1 MPRPLNSAVALCA
14 LALAAGG
21 GIAAQEPGGEAWN
34 AKRAALFSDVCMAS
48 APDFADIDDR
58 AKAAGMMRQDGVWV
72 AEPEIVI
79 NLIEHDGFCD
89 CIMSVSAPDAGAMID
104 TVFAQLMADF
114 GSEFTGAQDGF
125 ASVAPFQRNGV
136 EVVSILEPRS
146 YEDGKWLSAR
156 TAVFGNCPTREAGK

>member
-1 MPRPLNSAVALCA
+1 MPRRLNSAVALCA

-21 GIAAQEPGGEAWN
+21 GIAQEPGSEAWN
-34 AKRAALFSDVCMAS
+34 AQRATLFSQVCMAS
-48 APDFADIDDR
+48 APDYDDIDDR
-58 AKAAGMMRQDGVWV
+58 AKAAGMARQDGVWV

-89 CIMSVSAPDAGAMID
+89 CIMSVSAPDQRAMID
-104 TVFAQLMADF
+104 KVFAQLMADF
-114 GSEFTGAQDGF
+114 GAEFTGAPDGL
-125 ASVAPFQRNGV
+125 ASVAPFQRDGI

-156 TAVFGNCPTREAGK
+156 TAVFGKCPIREAGK